1 MEYSKYLRSFVIA
14 SSAIASVPWMWSQDS
29 LRQKENTVNYD
40 YYSWSWQMPIR
51 HGFWNIASLMIAE
64 YFNLTLRNRFVVIT
78 FLDWIITILSSKIY
92 NSYIYNDKQ
101 WNEYYR
107 NLFIKQ
113 AIWWNFI
120 IYNLEKYIPNGPDR
134 RTHNMNSLELFTVI
148 ILMVLCVAI
157 LRLFDSDPFK

>member
-1 MEYSKYLRSFVIA
+1 
-14 SSAIASVPWMWSQDS
+14 
-29 LRQKENTVNYD
+29 
-40 YYSWSWQMPIR
+40 
-51 HGFWNIASLMIAE
+51 MIAE